1 MIVETIGQAMV
12 MILGV
17 CFSVCMLVGTG
28 WFLYMAGIFVS
39 EERVDRL
46 ERKQARRRRKRN
58 LGS

>member
-1 MIVETIGQAMV
+1 MV